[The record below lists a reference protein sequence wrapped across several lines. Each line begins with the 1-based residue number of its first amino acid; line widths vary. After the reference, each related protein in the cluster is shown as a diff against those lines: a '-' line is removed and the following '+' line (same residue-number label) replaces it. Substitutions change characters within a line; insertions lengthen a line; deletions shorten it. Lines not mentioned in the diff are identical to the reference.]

1 MTTFTLSKNEL
12 KALGRK
18 AGGKSEYNSRGY
30 ALIAYGTHLQHHIR
44 LDLQKWPGNN
54 SYSKLNQRN
63 QYEYLVS
70 SFHIKRETF
79 YSREEQDYDY
89 LYFAYAGAGVWQP
102 VWGYN
107 KTERLSS
114 ASGMRRDSDDAAWAE
129 GMQVARQFL
138 EDLSDVTRTQQAVA
152 TGPVQGARANL
163 AGTL

>member
-30 ALIAYGTHLQHHIR
+30 ALVAYGTHLQHHIR

>member
-1 MTTFTLSKNEL
+1 MATFVLSENEL
-12 KALGRK
+12 KALGRR

-30 ALIAYGTHLQHHIR
+30 ALIEYGSHLQHHIR
-44 LDLQKWPGNN
+44 LDLAKWPSNN
-54 SYSKLNQRN
+54 NYAKLNDRN

-89 LYFAYAGAGVWQP
+89 LYFVYAGAGVWQP

-114 ASGMRRDSDDAAWAE
+114 ASGTRREGDDAAWSE
-129 GMQVARQFL
+129 GTHVARQFL
-138 EDLSDVTRTQQAVA
+138 DDLGDVTRTQQAMA
-152 TGPVQGARANL
+152 TGPIQGARSNL